1 MKNFIKNRG
10 GLLLAEIC
18 LALLVLLLLAM
29 DVFAYWVVKWFLGV
43 SHGLGGLQD
52 GILFMDSIYG
62 CSIPAWVAVVN
73 LWKLLRAIG
82 RGEIFSEHTVRY
94 LRNTAVCCF
103 IVCVILLLSALY
115 YLPMLLLALVACFIG
130 AIVCIVAS
138 CFRRALQMQDE
149 LDFTV

>member
-18 LALLVLLLLAM
+18 LAILVLGLLTM

-43 SHGLGGLQD
+43 SHGLGGLRD
-52 GILFMDSIYG
+52 GLCLIFSLYG

-94 LRNTAVCCF
+94 LHNTAVCCF

-115 YLPMLLLALVACFIG
+115 YLPMLLPALVACFIG

-138 CFRRALQMQDE
+138 CFRKALQMQDE